1 MVNWKIHFVNNLS
14 TLFSLQISRPY
25 PKTHA
30 IQSKKKKKNHT
41 HTCNKINA
49 LQRIIKLNKKMLI
62 QEPMFKLLG
71 RDPLAIH
78 VNRLHI

>member
-1 MVNWKIHFVNNLS
+1 MVNWKIHFVNNLILYS
-14 TLFSLQISRPY
+14 PSKSLVF
-25 PKTHA
+25 
-30 IQSKKKKKNHT
+30 IQKHMQFNQKKKNHT